1 MSDSLRPH
9 GLVRQALLSMRFPRQ
24 GYWSGMPFP
33 SPGDLPNLEVKP
45 RSLASSALAG
55 GQYSVGKNNRYHAI
69 CIILFYSLLK
79 YLINMVIILNLY
91 FILRHKYF
99 LLDIWQKLHI
109 KEQKLI
115 MNCLVVLQPYF
126 SNFLLPNKFELY
138 FILFRCYRLTSG
150 SYFSLIAKP
159 CTGCFKY

>member
-1 MSDSLRPH
+1 
-9 GLVRQALLSMRFPRQ
+9 
-24 GYWSGMPFP
+24 MPFP

-91 FILRHKYF
+91 FILGGSKITADGEFTHEIKRH
-99 LLDIWQKLHI
+99 LLLKSYD
-109 KEQKLI
+109 
-115 MNCLVVLQPYF
+115 QPKI
-126 SNFLLPNKFELY
+126 SK
-138 FILFRCYRLTSG
+138 
-150 SYFSLIAKP
+150 
-159 CTGCFKY
+159 